1 MPHPFPED
9 ERKRQ
14 LECLRLAS
22 DLVQLAKDSPDTHV
36 KANSLR
42 MVNVWS
48 AQAEEERLPTTRFAS
63 FSIH

>member
-1 MPHPFPED
+1 MPQLYPED

-22 DLVQLAKDSPDTHV
+22 DLVQLASNSLDPYL
-36 KANSLR
+36 KANCLR
-42 MVNVWS
+42 MAQAWS
-48 AQAEEERLPTTRFAS
+48 AQAEEARRPTTRLGS